1 MTHPNSLDLE
11 AFACGE
17 PARTSRV
24 ADHVRDCSACT
35 AFVAQL
41 QDMVSGGPSAA
52 EVQALVAR
60 AVAIGAA
67 APAPASKAMPA
78 PAAISAPAR
87 TKVTSVTAGD
97 PRRLKRRVWVIATS
111 VVTPLAAAAAV
122 LLLARSAPLPG
133 APDFAANG
141 PQAPRALST
150 GDTVQMGTM
159 PPRTAA
165 EPDTRF
171 KGGPQVA
178 VIRERGKDQARFSS
192 TVRVRPGDRIRLEVA
207 LDREQAILG
216 GVLADDGSY
225 LELLTRGVRGPGTHF
240 SERSAKI
247 DALPT
252 RGTILVGTPEAVAR
266 ARETKV
272 LEGVSTLRVD
282 WELSG
287 TGAEEQP

>member
-1 MTHPNSLDLE
+1 MTHPSSLDLE

-17 PARTSRV
+17 PARTSKV
-24 ADHVRDCSACT
+24 ADHVRDCSACA

-41 QDMVSGGPSAA
+41 QDLVGAGPSAA
-52 EVQALVAR
+52 EVEALVAR

-67 APAPASKAMPA
+67 ATAPAPMPTA
-78 PAAISAPAR
+78 ALSPPAN
-87 TKVTSVTAGD
+87 VTSITAAD
-97 PRRLKRRVWVIATS
+97 PRRTKRRLWVIATS

-122 LLLARSAPLPG
+122 LLMARSAPLPG
-133 APDFAANG
+133 AGPAAHG
-141 PQAPRALST
+141 TAPHAAST
-150 GDTVQMGTM
+150 GDTVQMGTL
-159 PPRTAA
+159 PPRTAP

-178 VIRERGKDQARFSS
+178 VVRERGKDQARFSS

-252 RGTILVGTPEAVAR
+252 RGTILVGTPEAIAR

-272 LEGVSTLRVD
+272 LEGVSTLRVE
-282 WELSG
+282 WELGGS
-287 TGAEEQP
+287 GAEEQP